1 MSSHTA
7 IQRTHSEHTYAQF
20 ARNLTRPRRCKDC
33 MNFTHTFS
41 LKNTLIWQC
50 LHVHSTRQYR
60 KWLANSHSNNSHQST
75 IRIWFENI
83 TILHKCSGNDNYT
96 LGRDN
101 DPKRRSRIIL
111 HATVCCSL
119 PRHILPLQ
127 KQSTTPGLSPRKSV
141 KHLYIKTLK
150 NTTTFQLPYTQAFT
164 IANPIKL

>member
-1 MSSHTA
+1 MLSLQGISRGHADVRTAWTSH
-7 IQRTHSEHTYAQF
+7 IPFHLKTHSFGSA
-20 ARNLTRPRRCKDC
+20 C
-33 MNFTHTFS
+33 MFILQGNIE
-41 LKNTLIWQC
+41 ND
-50 LHVHSTRQYR
+50 
-60 KWLANSHSNNSHQST
+60 LANSHSNNSHQST